1 MLSTPASFLAKRFW
15 LLLTGMVALSLLLSA
30 CGFKLK
36 QAQPLP
42 FTTLY
47 TNISENSA
55 FGSHLRRILSVNSPN
70 LRFVSSPEQAE
81 VQLIQDEL
89 QRYLRE
95 LSLDPYGQVESYEL
109 KLELVFSLVDQSGQY
124 LLAPTRLVST
134 RDIPNNPNATDATS
148 QEINTLFHSMEMSL
162 VDRLLRRLTAPD
174 VIQAYENSLRHP
186 DPNLVP
192 AAQPP
197 ASATSF

>member
-1 MLSTPASFLAKRFW
+1 MLSSPASLLAKRFW
-15 LLLTGMVALSLLLSA
+15 LLLTSMVALSLLLSA
-30 CGFKLK
+30 CGFTLK

-42 FTTLY
+42 FTTVY

-89 QRYLRE
+89 QRYVRE
-95 LSLDPYGQVESYEL
+95 LSLDSYGQVESYEL
-109 KLELVFSLVDQSGQY
+109 KLELVFSLIDRSGHY
-124 LLAPTRLVST
+124 LMPPTRLVAL

-148 QEINTLFHSMEMSL
+148 QEINSLFHSMEMSL
-162 VDRLLRRLTAPD
+162 VDRMLRRLTAPD
-174 VIQAYENSLRHP
+174 IVQAYEHSLQNP
-186 DPNLVP
+186 DPDFVP